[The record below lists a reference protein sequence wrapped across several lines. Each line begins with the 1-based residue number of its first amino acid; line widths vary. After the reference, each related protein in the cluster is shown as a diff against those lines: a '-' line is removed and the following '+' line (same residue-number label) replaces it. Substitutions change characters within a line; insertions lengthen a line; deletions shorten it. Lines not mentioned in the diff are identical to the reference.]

1 MARLLL
7 ITKSY
12 VILEVKFQMISERKK
27 EYYDQLSKKLNDPLT
42 TSKTYWSIFKTFYS
56 GTKIPLIPPI
66 IIDNKVIRNFR
77 EKANVFNI
85 FFALQCMA
93 IVNDSI
99 LPSTIIYRTENRL
112 SAISFK
118 DEDVLKIIKS
128 LNINKAHGHDDIS
141 IRLLQICGAEV
152 VKPLSLI
159 CKNCGKSQ
167 TLLQFISRG
176 ISSAWLTI
184 VQFGFCQYVVKYLRD
199 SFLTQFLSS
208 LRKTNYFLQ
217 INLVLDQMTLV
228 KINCCQLSIVF
239 MQILIKVLHLK

>member
-1 MARLLL
+1 MTER
-7 ITKSY
+7 IKNKIFKKNYIHKSY
-12 VILEVKFQMISERKK
+12 ISNGKTAIDYQKLHDIGSEISQMISKRKK

-42 TSKTYWSIFKTFYS
+42 SSKTYWSMLKTFYS

-85 FFALQCMA
+85 FLALQCMA

-112 SAISFK
+112 STISFK

-159 CKNCGKSQ
+159 FKNCIQYGIFPNLWKKSN
-167 TLLQFISRG
+167 
-176 ISSAWLTI
+176 I
-184 VQFGFCQYVVKYLRD
+184 VPIHKKG
-199 SFLTQFLSS
+199 
-208 LRKTNYFLQ
+208 
-217 INLVLDQMTLV
+217 
-228 KINCCQLSIVF
+228 
-239 MQILIKVLHLK
+239 H